1 MTMTPREVFYTVEPL
16 MKSVSKDEF
25 AEFIKNYPR
34 HLVRDVFGAGDP
46 PAVSYNDFALAN
58 RWPHSIVAS
67 TLLYDDDPNDYY
79 YEPEEERVY
88 WIMSNYAECFSS
100 KTGYEEQ

>member
-1 MTMTPREVFYTVEPL
+1 MTPREAFYTAEPV

-25 AEFIKNYPR
+25 KEFIKNYPR
-34 HLVRDVFGAGDP
+34 HLERDVFGACDP

-58 RWPHSIVAS
+58 RWPHSVVAS
-67 TLLYDDDPNDYY
+67 TFLYDDDPNGYY

-88 WIMSNYAECFSS
+88 RIMSNYAECFSS
-100 KTGYEEQ
+100 KTGYEEK